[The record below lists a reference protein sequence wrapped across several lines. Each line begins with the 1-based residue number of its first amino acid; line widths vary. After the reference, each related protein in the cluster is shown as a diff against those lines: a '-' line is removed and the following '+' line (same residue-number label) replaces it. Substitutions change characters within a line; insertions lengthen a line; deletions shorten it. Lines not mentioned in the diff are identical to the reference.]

1 MAGLVQATWSIV
13 TEETGAEEWRALRRI
28 EGRVGVNSKG
38 LDFSPL
44 HEATKPNGTR
54 CEKIIPSRSTYR
66 SCLYLNRE

>member
-13 TEETGAEEWRALRRI
+13 AEETGAEEWRALRRI

-54 CEKIIPSRSTYR
+54 CEKNHSLEKHLQKLFI
-66 SCLYLNRE
+66 LE